1 MKVVIVALLVI
12 SGFIIFAS
20 PIDAFALPQMRIIA
34 DGAPSLTIADNAPGD
49 IDPQDGSIVFSG
61 IIGDFV
67 VEVNIGVTK
76 PIFGTET
83 QPSVS
88 FSVNVLRG
96 SIPGTSDII
105 VEFSDTDFV
114 NSVPLVM
121 SGDVSVNVSP
131 SGQIEVF
138 RDNGNTLFA
147 KTNLEFDT
155 GIISDTFLGPEPFTM
170 NTSGDY
176 SLTFVASMTVDSSSP
191 AAFIDVDVITVD
203 KILAGELLPTSQVS
217 LLLGGLQTYSIWYLP
232 IILSGVGLTIYKFR
246 KNLN

>member
-1 MKVVIVALLVI
+1 VKVVIVTLLVI

-61 IIGDFV
+61 TIGDFV
-67 VEVNIGVTK
+67 VDVNIGITK

-88 FSVNVLRG
+88 FSVNVFRG
-96 SIPGTSDII
+96 PIPGTSDII

-121 SGDVSVNVSP
+121 SGDVSSNVSP

-138 RDNGNTLFA
+138 RDNGNTLFT

-155 GIISDTFLGPEPFTM
+155 GIISGIFLGPESFTM

-191 AAFIDVDVITVD
+191 AFIDVDVITVD